1 MSWPTIPAAPAS
13 PPLSMSHLVLLG
25 DSIFDNAAYTAGGPD
40 VVTQLRGQLP
50 PGWTATL
57 AAIDGSQADAVAAQV
72 AATPAGATHLVLSV
86 GGNDALMASG
96 LLDEPVYSSAD
107 ALRLI
112 AASVREFEMR
122 YRAAVAACLL
132 RGLPL
137 VVCTIYNGNF
147 PDPDYRERVVV
158 ALTAFNDAIVRT
170 ACAHGLDVIDLR
182 AVCDLPQ
189 DYANPIEPSSVGGA
203 KIARAIARVVTGAGT
218 PAARLFGA

>member
-1 MSWPTIPAAPAS
+1 MPHI
-13 PPLSMSHLVLLG
+13 VLLG
-25 DSIFDNAAYTAGGPD
+25 DSIFDNAAYTDGGPD
-40 VVTQLRGQLP
+40 VVTQLRSQLP
-50 PGWTATL
+50 EGWRATL
-57 AAIDGSQADAVAAQV
+57 AAVDGSQAHEVAAQL
-72 AATPAGATHLVLSV
+72 AGIDASATHLVLSV

-112 AASVREFEMR
+112 AASVREFEAH
-122 YRAAVAACLL
+122 YHAAVAACLE
-132 RGLPL
+132 RRLPL
-137 VVCTIYNGNF
+137 TICTIYHGNF
-147 PDPDYRERVVV
+147 PDPDFRERAIV

-189 DYANPIEPSSVGGA
+189 DYANPIEPSSIGGA
-203 KIARAIARVVTGAGT
+203 KIARAVARVATGTAH

>member
-1 MSWPTIPAAPAS
+1 MP
-13 PPLSMSHLVLLG
+13 HLVLLG
-25 DSIFDNAAYTAGGPD
+25 DSIFDNAAYTDGGPD
-40 VVTQLRGQLP
+40 VVAQLRSQLP
-50 PGWTATL
+50 AGWTATL
-57 AAIDGSQADAVAAQV
+57 AAVDGSQAHEVSAQL
-72 AATPAGATHLVLSV
+72 AGVPTDATHLVLSV

-112 AASVREFEMR
+112 GASVREFEAR
-122 YRAAVAACLL
+122 YRAAVAACLA
-132 RGLPL
+132 RRVPL
-137 VVCTIYNGNF
+137 IVCTIYNGNF

-189 DYANPIEPSSVGGA
+189 DYANPIEPSVVGGA
-203 KIARAIARVVTGAGT
+203 KIARAIARVATGAAM